1 MTIKFLLV
9 TDAWKPQVNGVVRTW
24 EQVTGEMRNRD
35 IEVEVIHPG
44 LFRSFAAPRYP
55 EIKLAI
61 LPGRGVRRI
70 IEASNCDAIH
80 IATEGPLGMAAV
92 RYCRRRGRRYTTSY
106 HTRFPEY
113 MKSYFGLPTGITD
126 MFLRWFHGPAQATLV
141 PTPSMR
147 SELVERRFDPD
158 KLITWCRGVDTEVFR
173 PEPKAALDLPRP
185 IFAYAGRIAVE
196 KNLEEFL
203 SLDLP
208 GSKMLIGDGPAR
220 PALARKHPETY
231 FAGYKFGAEL
241 AATYAAADV
250 FVFPSLTDTF
260 GVVMLEANACG
271 LPVAAFPVTG
281 PVDVVIEGRTGCLDR
296 DLRAAALRALDV
308 DRDGCVAHARTMT
321 WARCA
326 DMVLENL
333 ACDQPVPMPATA

>member
-1 MTIKFLLV
+1 MKFLLV
-9 TDAWKPQVNGVVRTW
+9 TDAWRPQVNGVVRTW
-24 EQVTGEMRNRD
+24 EAVTGEMRSRG

-44 LFRSFAAPRYP
+44 LFRSFAAPKYP

-61 LPGRGVRRI
+61 LPGAKVRRMI
-70 IEASNCDAIH
+70 RESGFDAIH

-92 RYCRRRGRRYTTSY
+92 RHCRRQGIPYTTSY

-113 MKSYFGLPTGITD
+113 MKSYFGLPVGITD
-126 MFLRWFHGPAQATLV
+126 RFLRWFHGPAQATLV
-141 PTPSMR
+141 PTKSMR
-147 SELVERRFDPD
+147 AELAARRFDD
-158 KLITWCRGVDTEVFR
+158 AKLVTWCRGVDTATFK
-173 PEPKAALDLPRP
+173 PEPKVELDLPRP

-196 KNLEEFL
+196 KNLEAFL

-220 PALARKHPETY
+220 PALAKKYPDVH
-231 FAGYKFGAEL
+231 FAGYRFGEEL

-281 PVDVVIEGRTGCLDR
+281 PIDVVIEGRTGALDA

-308 DRDGCVAHARTMT
+308 DRQACVDHARSMT

-333 ACDQPVPMPATA
+333 ACDQPALAAALG

>member
-24 EQVTGEMRNRD
+24 EQVTGEMRSRGMETQ
-35 IEVEVIHPG
+35 IVHPG
-44 LFRSFAAPRYP
+44 LFRSFSAPRYP

-61 LPGRGVRRI
+61 LPGRRVRRTI
-70 IEASNCDAIH
+70 DESGFDAIH

-92 RYCRRRGRRYTTSY
+92 RHCRRRGIPYTTSY

-113 MKSYFGLPTGITD
+113 MKSYFGLPIGVTD
-126 MFLRWFHGPAQATLV
+126 RFLRWFHGPAKATLV
-141 PTPSMR
+141 PTISMR
-147 SELVERRFDPD
+147 RELADRGFDDD
-158 KLITWCRGVDTEVFR
+158 KLVTWCRGVDTATFR
-173 PEPKAALDLPRP
+173 PEPRTELDLPRP
-185 IFAYAGRIAVE
+185 IFAYAGRVAVE
-196 KNLEEFL
+196 KNLEAFL

-208 GSKMLIGDGPAR
+208 GSKMIIGDGPAR
-220 PALARKHPETY
+220 AGLEKRYPDTY
-231 FAGYKFGAEL
+231 FAGYRFGEEL

-281 PVDVVIEGRTGCLDR
+281 PVDVVIEGRTGALDE
-296 DLRAAALRALDV
+296 DLRAAALRALEV

-326 DMVLENL
+326 DVVLENL
-333 ACDQPVPMPATA
+333 ACDQPVPMLATA

>member
-1 MTIKFLLV
+1 MKFLLV

-24 EQVTGEMRNRD
+24 EQVTGEMRDRG

-44 LFRSFAAPRYP
+44 LFRSFAAPKYP

-70 IEASNCDAIH
+70 IEASNGDAIH

-92 RYCRRRGRRYTTSY
+92 RYCRRRGRPYTTSY

-113 MKSYFGLPTGITD
+113 MKRYFGLPTGITD
-126 MFLRWFHGPAQATLV
+126 RFLRWFHGPAQATLV
-141 PTPSMR
+141 PTASMR
-147 SELVERRFDPD
+147 SELVDRRFDPD

-196 KNLEEFL
+196 KNLEAFL

-220 PALARKHPETY
+220 PALARKYPETH

-281 PVDVVIEGRTGCLDR
+281 PVDVVIEGRTGCLDQ

-308 DRDGCVAHARTMT
+308 DRDGCVAHARSMT

-326 DMVLENL
+326 DMVLQNL
-333 ACDQPVPMPATA
+333 ACDVPVPSIEPATV

>member
-1 MTIKFLLV
+1 MKFLLV
-9 TDAWKPQVNGVVRTW
+9 TDAWRPQVNGVVRTW
-24 EQVTGEMRNRD
+24 ESVTGEMRSRG

-44 LFRSFAAPRYP
+44 LFRAISAPKYP

-61 LPGRGVRRI
+61 LPGSKVRRMI
-70 IEASNCDAIH
+70 RDSGFDAIH

-92 RYCRRRGRRYTTSY
+92 RCCRRQGIPYTTSY

-113 MKSYFGLPTGITD
+113 MKRYFGLPVGITD
-126 MFLRWFHGPAQATLV
+126 RFLRWFHGPAVATLV
-141 PTPSMR
+141 PTKSMR
-147 SELVERRFDPD
+147 AEIAARRFDDD
-158 KLITWCRGVDTEVFR
+158 KLVTWCRGVDTATFK
-173 PEPKAALDLPRP
+173 PEPRVELDLPRP
-185 IFAYAGRIAVE
+185 IFTYAGRLAVE
-196 KNLEEFL
+196 KNLEAFL

-220 PALARKHPETY
+220 PALAKKYPDVH
-231 FAGYKFGAEL
+231 FAGYRFGEDL

-281 PVDVVIEGRTGCLDR
+281 PIDVVIEGRTGALDE

-308 DRDGCVAHARTMT
+308 DRQACVEYARSMT

-326 DMVLENL
+326 DVVLENL
-333 ACDQPVPMPATA
+333 ACNVPAPVVLASG